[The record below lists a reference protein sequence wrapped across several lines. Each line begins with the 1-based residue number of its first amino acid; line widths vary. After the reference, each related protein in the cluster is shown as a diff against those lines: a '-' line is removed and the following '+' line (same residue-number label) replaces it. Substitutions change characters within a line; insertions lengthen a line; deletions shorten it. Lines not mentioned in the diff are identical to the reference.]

1 MSDRQTTTRRTA
13 ERGADESDGSR
24 GFARPWIGQNVR
36 RRPRDR
42 DVPVNVRRL
51 AVAVL
56 CACLLTVPVLPASG
70 TSDFVPAEP
79 DDRSAVENR
88 TTPGGALSETL
99 VTHEAR
105 VAGSLQASV
114 VEVDLTTSPSDR
126 ARAHRLA
133 AFEGTLAEQLGW
145 LQERVRT
152 DTGADNGSLVDRPT
166 DADVVR
172 TRARALAL
180 RDLAER
186 ANQTVAS
193 LPENSTRSAGVDD
206 GDFEA
211 VARSSQAIAENG
223 SDGPDDRDGERDDG
237 RDDRYDRHSPFLI
250 DDPDR
255 DGFAYEHD
263 GGAPWHDGARADDW
277 RTNWSDAPSTDG
289 DWSWVDSWQSGFWRG
304 DGGDSD
310 AEGWNWASHDW
321 NGTGHDEDSWAW
333 TSHEDAWNGT
343 DHDENGWNGT
353 GHDEDGW
360 TWTSHDEDGW
370 NSTGHHE
377 ATPSEHD
384 TDADVADGDHYGWNG
399 SYTDGADRSQFGDE
413 SEPAESA
420 PEQDDEDGFPTQEG
434 WSDDG
439 DAAEPSSDTTEPWP
453 DAERDDGSSPYFD
466 DDTDD
471 ADEGDGGD
479 GGDEFHDGTT
489 DDGPDGDANDG
500 GIDDGAADEE
510 QTDDGDAD
518 EPWYHGGGDHD
529 GPSDD
534 GAYSYGGETADDGD
548 WMGGWGAG
556 D

>member
-1 MSDRQTTTRRTA
+1 MSDRQPTTRRTA
-13 ERGADESDGSR
+13 ERGADESDGPR
-24 GFARPWIGQNVR
+24 GFARPWIGRKVR
-36 RRPRDR
+36 RRSRHR

-99 VTHEAR
+99 VTHETR

-145 LQERVRT
+145 LQDRVRT
-152 DTGADNGSLVDRPT
+152 HTGAGNGSVVDRPT
-166 DADVVR
+166 DADIVR

-186 ANQTVAS
+186 ANQTVAA

-223 SDGPDDRDGERDDG
+223 SGRHDDRDGERDGERGDE
-237 RDDRYDRHSPFLI
+237 RDDDRYDRHSPFLI

-255 DGFAYEHD
+255 DGFAHEPD
-263 GGAPWHDGARADDW
+263 GGDPWREDARADDG

-289 DWSWVDSWQSGFWRG
+289 GWPWAGSWQSGLWHG
-304 DGGDSD
+304 GGDSD
-310 AEGWNWASHDW
+310 VEGWN
-321 NGTGHDEDSWAW
+321 
-333 TSHEDAWNGT
+333 
-343 DHDENGWNGT
+343 
-353 GHDEDGW
+353 
-360 TWTSHDEDGW
+360 WTSHDEDGW
-370 NSTGHHE
+370 GWTSHGEDGWNRTGHDEYGWDWTSHDE
-377 ATPSEHD
+377 GAASED
-384 TDADVADGDHYGWNG
+384 NTDAGATEADDYGWNG
-399 SYTDGADRSQFGDE
+399 SYRDGADRSHFDDE
-413 SEPAESA
+413 SETGESR
-420 PEQDDEDGFPTQEG
+420 PEHDVEDGFQTEDG

-439 DAAEPSSDTTEPWP
+439 DAAESSSAPAEPWP
-453 DAERDDGSSPYFD
+453 EAEWDEGSSPYFD
-466 DDTDD
+466 EDVDD
-471 ADEGDGGD
+471 ADEGDDADGGD
-479 GGDEFHDGTT
+479 GGDEYRDGTT
-489 DDGPDGDANDG
+489 YGGPDGDASDSQ
-500 GIDDGAADEE
+500 IDDGAYGEGQTGDGSADES
-510 QTDDGDAD
+510 
-518 EPWYHGGGDHD
+518 WYHGGGYHD
-529 GPSDD
+529 DPSYD
-534 GAYSYGGETADDGD
+534 GAHSYGGETANDGD
-548 WMGGWGAG
+548 WTGGWGAG